1 MIFFRLY
8 HRCDELYEITY
19 GIVVQSTKIM
29 DLQNASELMEPNFE
43 QYNILLR
50 NSNSN
55 VGLPTAGDVSS
66 THHTHQLVSTN
77 SFELNT
83 GTSISE
89 NSDSGL
95 PHTNSS
101 ISSGDSIRI
110 GLCKFEFEVSHI
122 NVLMLFTLIE
132 RSYLF

>member
-1 MIFFRLY
+1 
-8 HRCDELYEITY
+8 
-19 GIVVQSTKIM
+19 M
-29 DLQNASELMEPNFE
+29 DLQNASELMESNFD
-43 QYNILLR
+43 QINILLR

-55 VGLPTAGDVSS
+55 LGLIDNTTTT
-66 THHTHQLVSTN
+66 THAHQLVSTN

-95 PHTNSS
+95 AHTNSS

-122 NVLMLFTLIE
+122 VNLSACFIVSNV
-132 RSYLF
+132 

>member
-1 MIFFRLY
+1 
-8 HRCDELYEITY
+8 
-19 GIVVQSTKIM
+19 M

-43 QYNILLR
+43 QFNILLR

-55 VGLPTAGDVSS
+55 LGLIAGDTSS
-66 THHTHQLVSTN
+66 SHAHQLVSTN

-95 PHTNSS
+95 AHTNSS

-110 GLCKFEFEVSHI
+110 GLCKFEFEVSHLSTVFNVLCVLLCFYVDRKVI
-122 NVLMLFTLIE
+122 NVNCGINC
-132 RSYLF
+132 

>member
-1 MIFFRLY
+1 MLTGYCTRFN
-8 HRCDELYEITY
+8 
-19 GIVVQSTKIM
+19 QNSNIM

-43 QYNILLR
+43 QFNVVLK

-55 VGLPTAGDVSS
+55 LGLTASDNSAS
-66 THHTHQLVSTN
+66 HAHQLVSTN

-95 PHTNSS
+95 AHTNSS

-110 GLCKFEFEVSHI
+110 GLCKFEFEVSHNF
-122 NVLMLFTLIE
+122 NVYFMFDRKVMMYSHVE
-132 RSYLF
+132 CF

>member
-1 MIFFRLY
+1 
-8 HRCDELYEITY
+8 
-19 GIVVQSTKIM
+19 M
-29 DLQNASELMEPNFE
+29 DLQNASELMEPSFE
-43 QYNILLR
+43 PFNILLR

-55 VGLPTAGDVSS
+55 LGLIAVDNNSS
-66 THHTHQLVSTN
+66 QAHQLVSTN

-95 PHTNSS
+95 AHTNSS

-110 GLCKFEFEVSHI
+110 GLCKFEFEVSHA
-122 NVLMLFTLIE
+122 MLLFHSIVYVSMLVQKVTLN
-132 RSYLF
+132 

>member
-1 MIFFRLY
+1 MY
-8 HRCDELYEITY
+8 CKHGYN
-19 GIVVQSTKIM
+19 QKIM
-29 DLQNASELMEPNFE
+29 DLQNASELMESNFD
-43 QYNILLR
+43 QFNILLR

-55 VGLPTAGDVSS
+55 LGLPIASDIS
-66 THHTHQLVSTN
+66 TSHTHQLVSTN

-95 PHTNSS
+95 GPHTNSS

-122 NVLMLFTLIE
+122 NNVLMFKFNVDRKVMLIDV
-132 RSYLF
+132 LK

>member
-1 MIFFRLY
+1 
-8 HRCDELYEITY
+8 
-19 GIVVQSTKIM
+19 M

-43 QYNILLR
+43 QFNILLR

-55 VGLPTAGDVSS
+55 LGDTSS
-66 THHTHQLVSTN
+66 SHTHQLVSTN

-95 PHTNSS
+95 AQTNSS

-110 GLCKFEFEVSHI
+110 GLCKFEFEVSHLSTFI
-122 NVLMLFTLIE
+122 F
-132 RSYLF
+132 